1 MRKFSQPSERLN
13 IIIDNDT
20 TADRQRGNAWVPLH
34 DFSVESG
41 TGREKHEGGVDARL
55 EHHKGIMVERTFAS
69 ESLVLGRLAEESPNR
84 MA

>member
-1 MRKFSQPSERLN
+1 MRKFSQPSDRLN
-13 IIIDNDT
+13 GIDNDT

-41 TGREKHEGGVDARL
+41 TGRENEGGGDARL

-84 MA
+84 MV